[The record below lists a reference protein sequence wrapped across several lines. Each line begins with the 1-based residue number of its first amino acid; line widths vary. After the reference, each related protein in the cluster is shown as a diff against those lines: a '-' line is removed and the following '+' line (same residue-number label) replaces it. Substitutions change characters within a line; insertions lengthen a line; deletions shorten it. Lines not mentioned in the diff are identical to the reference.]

1 MNNPLLV
8 GVLHGLTD
16 RDEQLQTG
24 PHRKP
29 PLVAVRRDRS
39 SLDKLHHEE
48 RLIGLRGTAVED
60 ACDVGVV
67 HERERLPLGV
77 EPSQHRARVHPDLDQ
92 LQRHLPLDRLGL
104 LCAVDGA
111 HATLAENVE
120 EGVAAGD
127 DLARDRSTGAVGRR
141 NLFNRGPSA
150 AGSVF
155 RGRQSREWTRF
166 RGRSPRR
173 ILGFERDR
181 LGPWHGLGRGGFA
194 VAGGL
199 GFQGQAYRAL
209 DGEQRLD
216 LGPEFGFPAALPV
229 QVGGTLRRGGEV

>member
-1 MNNPLLV
+1 MIPFWWACCTAWQTATNN
-8 GVLHGLTD
+8 
-16 RDEQLQTG
+16 
-24 PHRKP
+24 
-29 PLVAVRRDRS
+29 S
-39 SLDKLHHEE
+39 S
-48 RLIGLRGTAVED
+48 
-60 ACDVGVV
+60 
-67 HERERLPLGV
+67 
-77 EPSQHRARVHPDLDQ
+77 RARTGS
-92 LQRHLPLDRLGL
+92 RLRSQYSVIGSPWTSSITKNGWPASVVPPSKTRAML
-104 LCAVDGA
+104 GWSIKASACRSASNRASTARESMPILISFSATCRLTGAVWLCPINGA
-111 HATLAENVE
+111 HAPLAEDFEQRVP
-120 EGVAAGD
+120 AGD
-127 DLARDRSTGAVGRR
+127 DLARDRSAGAVGRR

-155 RGRQSREWTRF
+155 RGRQFRGWTRF

-194 VAGGL
+194 FAGGL

-216 LGPEFGFPAALPV
+216 PGPEFGFPAALPV